1 MTVRK
6 AFLAGLL
13 VAALAPAIAAALPR
27 QRLQPYCN
35 CACGSTTVYVT
46 PAGGVSLTNCERLT
60 GALCDAGSAN
70 HSRLI
75 CSGTIIYAV
84 STGRVTSTPPK
95 RAPTP
100 PAAHRNPNNP
110 VANPT
115 QSARPQ

>member
-1 MTVRK
+1 MIVRK
-6 AFLAGLL
+6 AFLVGLF

-46 PAGGVSLTNCERLT
+46 PAGGVSVTNCERLT
-60 GALCDAGSAN
+60 GAVCDTGSVSHA
-70 HSRLI
+70 HLI

-84 STGRVTSTPPK
+84 STGRVTSIPPK

-100 PAAHRNPNNP
+100 PAVHRYPNNP
-110 VANPT
+110 VANPPR
-115 QSARPQ
+115 SGRPQ